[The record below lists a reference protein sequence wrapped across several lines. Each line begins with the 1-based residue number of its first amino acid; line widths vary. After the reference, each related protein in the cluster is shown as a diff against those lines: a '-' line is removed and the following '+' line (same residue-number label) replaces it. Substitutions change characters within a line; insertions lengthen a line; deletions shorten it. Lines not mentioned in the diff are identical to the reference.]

1 MGPGKFL
8 ENSRNSTGKVLE
20 KSLRFVTKKG
30 YEPCS
35 STIQW
40 SAPFMFPCTGCYHFV
55 TCLSE
60 KNEQA
65 NNYVNKTCLLFYHS
79 QNLLLTHR

>member
-1 MGPGKFL
+1 MKGFKLKFGDLEESIWVL

-20 KSLRFVTKKG
+20 KSSRFVTKKG

-35 STIQW
+35 STFQW

-60 KNEQA
+60 KKRSKQIIM
-65 NNYVNKTCLLFYHS
+65 
-79 QNLLLTHR
+79 

>member
-35 STIQW
+35 STFQW
-40 SAPFMFPCTGCYHFV
+40 SAPFMFPCTGCYHF
-55 TCLSE
+55 E
-60 KNEQA
+60 KKKEQA
-65 NNYVNKTCLLFYHS
+65 NNYVNKTYLLF
-79 QNLLLTHR
+79 

>member
-35 STIQW
+35 STFQW
-40 SAPFMFPCTGCYHFV
+40 SGLYVPLHWLLPFCYMF
-55 TCLSE
+55 
-60 KNEQA
+60 KR
-65 NNYVNKTCLLFYHS
+65 KK
-79 QNLLLTHR
+79 

>member
-30 YEPCS
+30 YEPCY
-35 STIQW
+35 STFQW

-60 KNEQA
+60 KKEQA
-65 NNYVNKTCLLFYHS
+65 NNYVNKTYLLF
-79 QNLLLTHR
+79 

>member
-35 STIQW
+35 STFQW
-40 SAPFMFPCTGCYHFV
+40 SAPLCSLALVV
-55 TCLSE
+55 TI
-60 KNEQA
+60 
-65 NNYVNKTCLLFYHS
+65 LLHV
-79 QNLLLTHR
+79 